1 MTACWW
7 RMRTGPVTTEFS
19 QPADAALNL
28 SHALHT
34 THGVSVRTLHTTHSV
49 SVRTLHTTHSVS
61 VRTLHTTH
69 SVSVRT
75 LHTTHSVSVRT
86 LHTTHSVS
94 VRTLHTTHGVSVRT
108 LHTTNGVSALCV
120 RRMVCLSALCVRRM
134 VCLSARLSS
143 CTAVPSWAA
152 FSSAPNVSF
161 SFSAWRCSF
170 CQFWYSLIYLFHFGK
185 RQNSVIKMK
194 LYQKGGVKPIVQ

>member
-7 RMRTGPVTTEFS
+7 QMRTGPVTTEFN

-34 THGVSVRTLHTTHSV
+34 THGVSVRTLHTTHGV
-49 SVRTLHTTHSVS
+49 SVRTLRTTHGVS
-61 VRTLHTTH
+61 VRTL
-69 SVSVRT
+69 R
-75 LHTTHSVSVRT
+75 
-86 LHTTHSVS
+86 
-94 VRTLHTTHGVSVRT
+94 TTHGVSVRT
-108 LHTTNGVSALCV
+108 LHTTHG
-120 RRMVCLSALCVRRM
+120 LSV
-134 VCLSARLSS
+134 LSARLSS

-152 FSSAPNVSF
+152 FGSAPNVSF

-185 RQNSVIKMK
+185 RQNSVIKVK
-194 LYQKGGVKPIVQ
+194 LCQKEGVKPIVQ

>member
-7 RMRTGPVTTEFS
+7 RMRTGSVTTEFS

-34 THGVSVRTLHTTHSV
+34 THNVCPHFAHEARCVCPHSAHDAWCV
-49 SVRTLHTTHSVS
+49 CPHSAHDVWC
-61 VRTLHTTH
+61 VCPH
-69 SVSVRT
+69 SA
-75 LHTTHSVSVRT
+75 HD
-86 LHTTHSVS
+86 
-94 VRTLHTTHGVSVRT
+94 
-108 LHTTNGVSALCV
+108 AW
-120 RRMVCLSALCVRRM
+120 
-134 VCLSARLSS
+134 CLSARLSS

-152 FSSAPNVSF
+152 FGSAPNVSF

-170 CQFWYSLIYLFHFGK
+170 CQFWYSLVYLFHFGK

-194 LYQKGGVKPIVQ
+194 LYQKGGAKPIVQ